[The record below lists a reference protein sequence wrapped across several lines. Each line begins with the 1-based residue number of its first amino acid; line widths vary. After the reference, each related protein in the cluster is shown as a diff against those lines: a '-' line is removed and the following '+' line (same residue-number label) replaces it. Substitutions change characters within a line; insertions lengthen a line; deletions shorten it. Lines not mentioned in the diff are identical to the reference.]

1 MMRDMHSQRRRST
14 YTIHEHATETL
25 LYLLTRKSGIH
36 LVRHDLMKG
45 YMISTKHGPGFEID
59 HVILGAAGDVFG
71 DDEEGS
77 SGIFLRI

>member
-1 MMRDMHSQRRRST
+1 
-14 YTIHEHATETL
+14 
-25 LYLLTRKSGIH
+25 
-36 LVRHDLMKG
+36 MKG